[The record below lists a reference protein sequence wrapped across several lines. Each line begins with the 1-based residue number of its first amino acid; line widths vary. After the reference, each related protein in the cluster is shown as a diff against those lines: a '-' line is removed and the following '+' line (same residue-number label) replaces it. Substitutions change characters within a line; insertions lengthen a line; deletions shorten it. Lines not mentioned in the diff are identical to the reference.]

1 MYRHLIALTIL
12 CIASSLTVRSQ
23 TDSPINV
30 DRSKVLSHYGD
41 SEDLQLS
48 LQVAE
53 GVGVVAAQNIK
64 RNGATALRIHFM
76 VSQPTPTSTWA
87 VQISD
92 KHDKKIWSYSVVPGS
107 ALDFWSDE
115 IPGDSAAI
123 EVISVEPIP
132 TLRLAIDRIIVS
144 RGATMVKSLTV
155 NKLKPIGDAS
165 PQIQQWGKSVARL
178 LFVADGGGQFL
189 CTGFLIAD
197 DLFMTNNHCIK
208 TDSEMFSGLAEFDY
222 DRPGMTPVTLRFKQ
236 LLLTNHD
243 LDFSLLRL
251 NTSSG
256 RQPFTFDPNSL
267 SENKPLVVI
276 EHPAGR
282 PKQVSIENCKV
293 FGAQIPG
300 VTTTLTDF
308 GHGCDTLGG
317 SSGSPVIDIATGK
330 VLGLHHLGFLPNNQP
345 VNRAVRIQQILDF
358 LNQNLNDAAARQ
370 SLGLTPH

>member
-48 LQVAE
+48 LQIAE

-76 VSQPTPTSTWA
+76 VSQPAPTSTWA

-144 RGATMVKSLTV
+144 
-155 NKLKPIGDAS
+155 
-165 PQIQQWGKSVARL
+165 
-178 LFVADGGGQFL
+178 
-189 CTGFLIAD
+189 
-197 DLFMTNNHCIK
+197 
-208 TDSEMFSGLAEFDY
+208 
-222 DRPGMTPVTLRFKQ
+222 
-236 LLLTNHD
+236 
-243 LDFSLLRL
+243 
-251 NTSSG
+251 
-256 RQPFTFDPNSL
+256 
-267 SENKPLVVI
+267 
-276 EHPAGR
+276 
-282 PKQVSIENCKV
+282 
-293 FGAQIPG
+293 
-300 VTTTLTDF
+300 
-308 GHGCDTLGG
+308 
-317 SSGSPVIDIATGK
+317 
-330 VLGLHHLGFLPNNQP
+330 
-345 VNRAVRIQQILDF
+345 
-358 LNQNLNDAAARQ
+358 
-370 SLGLTPH
+370 